1 MIVDHYPLSPVQ
13 QGMLF
18 HQVSGDQPGVD
29 VEQIIIQYAEPPK
42 LECLE
47 KAWQAEFLRHPAMR
61 TSFEWRDGSAPYQQV
76 HNTANITIDIRDVA
90 EARLVL
96 PEFLRTDRLR
106 GFDLTSPPLMRL
118 TFFRE
123 SHGAG
128 VLVWTLHH
136 IVMDGRGFVIVLSE
150 VEDAYRKLVSGQE
163 VPASSGPAYR
173 PYIDWM
179 QTLDTSAGQSF
190 WSEYLS
196 GFTAPTPMP
205 QDRPAGGHEGSRH
218 GEHERRLS
226 FEVTS
231 NLRKIA
237 VDEDVTLNTI
247 VMAAWGMLLGR
258 YSGEHDVLFG
268 ATKTTRRGSI
278 PGAESIVGLFLNTVP
293 VKLSLPP
300 NEPVSDVL
308 RRLRAEWLQI
318 RAHEHTPLTTIRSAT
333 TIPSSANLFDSLV
346 VFESEAF
353 EKTLAKIQP
362 QWLDRKWRLL
372 EQTNFALTLAVYGD
386 PEMLLKLEYDATRFS
401 EEKVTRMSDHLQ
413 QILESIAADP
423 TVKLADL
430 QYLPQSESRR
440 ILTDF
445 NPRPTDYRAAA
456 PLHELLEAQV
466 AQSPGAV
473 AVTFGEESLTY
484 AELNASANQLAR
496 ELRRHG
502 AGPNQLVGLCLER
515 SLDMMVAL
523 LAICKSGAAYVPID
537 PYLPAERMGYMI
549 ADSGLRLLIS
559 DRETRASLPDF
570 HGTLLEVEEGSW
582 RNNDSANLAVSVGPE
597 DLAYVIYTSG
607 STGKPKGVE
616 VPRRALTNLLG
627 SVRDWFEFTERDC
640 LLAVTTISFDI
651 AGADIWLPWL
661 VGAHTVL
668 ASREAAADG
677 QQLRSLMQRYG
688 VTFLQATPVT
698 WRLLLDA
705 GWPGGDVQ
713 IVCTGEAMPQDLA
726 TSLAPIVPRLWNMY
740 GPTETTIWSTGY
752 RVQAP
757 TAPVLIGRPVANT
770 RCYILDELRRLVP
783 IGALGELYIAG
794 DGLARGYR
802 NRPELTAEKFVDDP
816 FHSGERMYRTG
827 DLARHGSDGNIEC
840 LGRTDHQV
848 KIRGFRIE
856 LGEIEAALRDQAGVD
871 QTVVIVREDAPGD
884 KRLVAYVVC
893 GSTAPSTADLRKA
906 LKQRLPD
913 YMIPAAFVNLDRLPV
928 TPNAKIDRKALPA
941 PEAGESEVYQP
952 AKFQSPRTSTEIRIA
967 GIFAAVLSTRA
978 VGLDDDFFELGGHS
992 LSAARVIA
1000 QINAAFGTNLP
1011 IRVLFQA
1018 KTVEQ
1023 VASLVEANQSGVG
1036 GRATEWPVLIPIQTS
1051 GSRPPLFCVARPN
1064 INALGFVFLS
1074 HDLGQDQPCYGLQM
1088 QLEEV
1093 PKLDFTEEQYRTT
1106 ASTYVQ
1112 AMQSVQARGPYYLVG
1127 QCQGAFIAFEMARQ
1141 LEAAGERVA
1150 LLGILDTWVVENT
1163 LRKWLFYA
1171 EAVRIRFRLV
1181 REIGLRPALR
1191 RLLAVRSKPASP
1203 ATGSGADAP
1212 AVAAPVNFTYAM
1224 KFFPG
1229 KDFKFTTY
1237 SGVVT
1242 VFKVSKQLRR
1252 YKPDDKLGWAQRAL
1266 GGVEV
1271 ELIPGEHTTYLRPP
1285 HVKVLADKIHRR
1297 IPQVFENS
1305 LSTSIS
1311 AREQDP
1317 AYTDSHERAH
1327 S

>member
-1 MIVDHYPLSPVQ
+1 
-13 QGMLF
+13 
-18 HQVSGDQPGVD
+18 
-29 VEQIIIQYAEPPK
+29 
-42 LECLE
+42 
-47 KAWQAEFLRHPAMR
+47 
-61 TSFEWRDGSAPYQQV
+61 
-76 HNTANITIDIRDVA
+76 
-90 EARLVL
+90 
-96 PEFLRTDRLR
+96 
-106 GFDLTSPPLMRL
+106 
-118 TFFRE
+118 
-123 SHGAG
+123 
-128 VLVWTLHH
+128 
-136 IVMDGRGFVIVLSE
+136 
-150 VEDAYRKLVSGQE
+150 
-163 VPASSGPAYR
+163 
-173 PYIDWM
+173 
-179 QTLDTSAGQSF
+179 
-190 WSEYLS
+190 
-196 GFTAPTPMP
+196 
-205 QDRPAGGHEGSRH
+205 
-218 GEHERRLS
+218 
-226 FEVTS
+226 
-231 NLRKIA
+231 
-237 VDEDVTLNTI
+237 
-247 VMAAWGMLLGR
+247 MLLGQ

-278 PGAESIVGLFLNTVP
+278 AGADSIVGLFLNTVP

-300 NEPVSDVL
+300 EKPVSEVL
-308 RRLRAEWLQI
+308 RQLRAEWLQI
-318 RAHEHTPLTTIRSAT
+318 RAHEHTPLTMIRSAT

-346 VFESEAF
+346 VFESEGF

-362 QWLDRKWRLL
+362 QWLYRGWRLL
-372 EQTNFALTLAVYGD
+372 EQTNFALTLGVYRD

-423 TVKLADL
+423 TVRLADL

-440 ILTDF
+440 LLTDF
-445 NPRPTDYRAAA
+445 NPPPTDYPAAVA
-456 PLHELLEAQV
+456 LHELLEAQV
-466 AQSPGAV
+466 AKSPGAV

-484 AELNASANQLAR
+484 AELNALANQLAR
-496 ELRRHG
+496 ELRQHG

-549 ADSGLRLLIS
+549 ADSGLQLLIT

-570 HGTLLEVEEGSW
+570 PGTVLEVEEESW
-582 RNNDSANLAVSVGPE
+582 RNNDSANLGVSVEPE

-616 VPRRALTNLLG
+616 VPRRALTNLLC
-627 SVRDWFEFTERDC
+627 SVRDWFAFTERDC

-705 GWPGGDVQ
+705 GWQGGDVQ

-752 RVQAP
+752 RVQDP

-783 IGALGELYIAG
+783 IGAIGELYIAG
-794 DGLARGYR
+794 DGLAHGYR

-827 DLARHGSDGNIEC
+827 DLARYGSDGNMEC

-871 QTVVIVREDAPGD
+871 QTVVIAREDTPGD
-884 KRLVAYVVC
+884 KRLVAYVVS
-893 GSTAPSTADLRKA
+893 GSTAPSAADLRKA

-913 YMIPAAFVNLDRLPV
+913 YMIPAAFVNLDRLPLS
-928 TPNAKIDRKALPA
+928 PNGKIDRKALPA
-941 PEAGESEVYQP
+941 PELDEFTLESDYIAPRNEVEEKLGQIWAEVLGL
-952 AKFQSPRTSTEIRIA
+952 AKV
-967 GIFAAVLSTRA
+967 GIH
-978 VGLDDDFFELGGHS
+978 DDFFELGGHS
-992 LSAARVIA
+992 LSAVRAMA
-1000 QINAAFGTNLP
+1000 QVNAAFGTNLP

-1018 KTVEQ
+1018 KTVQQ
-1023 VASLVEANQSGVG
+1023 VASLVEAIWSEEVG
-1036 GRATEWPVLIPIQTS
+1036 HETEWSVLIPIQTN

-1064 INALGFVFLS
+1064 INALGFLFLS
-1074 HDLGQDQPCYGLQM
+1074 HELGPDQPCYGLQM

-1093 PKLDFTEEQYRTT
+1093 PKLDFTEEQYCTT
-1106 ASTYVQ
+1106 ASKYVQ

-1127 QCQGAFIAFEMARQ
+1127 QCQGGFIAFEMARQ
-1141 LEAAGERVA
+1141 LEAAGERVE
-1150 LLGILDTWVVENT
+1150 LLGILDTWVVEYT

-1171 EAVRIRFRLV
+1171 EAVRNRFRLI
-1181 REIGLRPALR
+1181 REIGFPSAVR
-1191 RLLAVRSKPASP
+1191 RLLAAQSKPASP
-1203 ATGSGADAP
+1203 AAGSGAAAP
-1212 AVAAPVNFTYAM
+1212 GVAAPVNITYAK

-1229 KDFKFTTY
+1229 KDFQFKTY

-1242 VFKVSKQLRR
+1242 VFKVAKQLRR
-1252 YKPDDKLGWAQRAL
+1252 YKPDEKLGWAQRAL

-1285 HVKVLADKIHRR
+1285 HVKVLADKISRR
-1297 IPQVFENS
+1297 ITQAFESS
-1305 LSTSIS
+1305 LST
-1311 AREQDP
+1311 RETAHEQET
-1317 AYTDSHERAH
+1317 AYTGSQRID
-1327 S
+1327 